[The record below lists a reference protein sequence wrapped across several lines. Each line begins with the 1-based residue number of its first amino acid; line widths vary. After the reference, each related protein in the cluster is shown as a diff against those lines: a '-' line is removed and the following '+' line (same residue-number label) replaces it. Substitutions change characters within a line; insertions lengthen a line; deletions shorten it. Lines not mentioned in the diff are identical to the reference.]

1 MIAGK
6 VSYAT
11 LPAADMDRAKDW
23 YANKLGITPAS
34 ESDVGAVYDLGG
46 GAGFLLYPSPKAG
59 QAPNTMILVVSD
71 DVSGDVAAL
80 KAKGVAFEEYDM
92 DELRTVDSIATIGS
106 KSGAWFKDSEGNIWS
121 IGSDPH

>member
-1 MIAGK
+1 MISRK
-6 VSYAT
+6 RTYTT
-11 LPAADMDRAKDW
+11 LPAADMDRAKAW
-23 YANKLGITPAS
+23 YAEKLGLSPAS
-34 ESDVGAVYDLGG
+34 ESEVGSVYDLGG
-46 GAGFLLYPSPKAG
+46 GSGFLLYPTPSAG

-71 DVSGDVAAL
+71 DVKGDVAAL

-92 DELRTVDSIATIGS
+92 AELKTVDSIASFGT